1 MYKKRNI
8 VFAVSGIMLLLLAG
22 CDNEDTKPKDT
33 ASSVSASVQAGNW
46 QVKPGKLSSANAE
59 DIKADLAL
67 LNAIINKSNSEN
79 SRLLAEINKVKNDA
93 EKVKEILLKNFE
105 NQSAIEGEIMRLTFK
120 SGEVQDIR
128 TQIISNIMLT
138 KRMYDAVKKP
148 DFDLTNSG
156 DEFKQLS
163 AQSFQMQQQI
173 GMALD
178 KLNQEYP

>member
-1 MYKKRNI
+1 MNKKRNI
-8 VFAVSGIMLLLLAG
+8 AFAVSGIMLLLLAG

-33 ASSVSASVQAGNW
+33 ASVSASAQVGNW

-67 LNAIINKSNSEN
+67 LNVIINKSNSEN
-79 SRLLAEINKVKNDA
+79 SRLLAEINKVKND
-93 EKVKEILLKNFE
+93 EGKVKGILLKNFE
-105 NQSAIEGEIMRLTFK
+105 NQSAIEGEIMGLTFK
-120 SGEVQDIR
+120 SREVQDIR
-128 TQIISNIMLT
+128 TQIISNIMLA
-138 KRMYDAVKKP
+138 KKMYDAVKKP
-148 DFDLTNSG
+148 DFDLTKPA

>member
-8 VFAVSGIMLLLLAG
+8 AFAVSGIMLLLLAG

-33 ASSVSASVQAGNW
+33 ASVSASVPAGNW
-46 QVKPGKLSSANAE
+46 QVKPEKLSSANTE

-79 SRLLAEINKVKNDA
+79 SRLLADISKVKNDP
-93 EKVKEILLKNFE
+93 EKVKEILLKSFE
-105 NQSAIEGEIMRLTFK
+105 NQSAIEGEIMGLTFK

-148 DFDLTNSG
+148 DFDLTKPG

-178 KLNQEYP
+178 KLNQEYL

>member
-1 MYKKRNI
+1 MNKKRNI
-8 VFAVSGIMLLLLAG
+8 AFAVSGIMLLLLAG
-22 CDNEDTKPKDT
+22 CDSEDAKPKDT
-33 ASSVSASVQAGNW
+33 ASVSASAQAGNW

-67 LNAIINKSNSEN
+67 LNVIINKSNSEN
-79 SRLLAEINKVKNDA
+79 SRLLAEINKVKND
-93 EKVKEILLKNFE
+93 EGKIKRILLKNFE
-105 NQSAIEGEIMRLTFK
+105 NQSAIEGEIMGLTFK
-120 SGEVQDIR
+120 SREVQDIR
-128 TQIISNIMLT
+128 TQIISNIMLA
-138 KRMYDAVKKP
+138 KKMYDAVKKP
-148 DFDLTNSG
+148 DFDLTKPA

>member
-1 MYKKRNI
+1 MYKKRKI
-8 VFAVSGIMLLLLAG
+8 AFAVSGIMLLLLTG

-33 ASSVSASVQAGNW
+33 ASVSASVPAGNW

-105 NQSAIEGEIMRLTFK
+105 NKSAIEGEIMGLTFK

-148 DFDLTNSG
+148 DFDLTNPG

-163 AQSFQMQQQI
+163 AQSFQMQKQI